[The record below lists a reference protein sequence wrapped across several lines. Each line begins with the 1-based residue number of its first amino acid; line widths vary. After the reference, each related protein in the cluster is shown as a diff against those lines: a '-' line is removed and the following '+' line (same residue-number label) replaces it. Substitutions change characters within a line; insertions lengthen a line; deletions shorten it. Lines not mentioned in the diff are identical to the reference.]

1 MVNLPADNYS
11 PSKSSYSLDSVD
23 PLSPWTCF
31 SACSNNMNSG
41 SNNNNSNNNNNDD
54 AFNMLQPYEMNHW
67 EQQASLQNMI
77 ENWTPP
83 PGSEHEHEQKPDFLD
98 LPSASLPPT
107 PPNQTLTSSIGLEFL
122 ATLNP
127 PKDIIPPLSSIG
139 IDNPY
144 SSSFGTSNPTSM
156 YTSSATS
163 TFMATPPNMSSSS
176 SSPSSVSS
184 FSPPV
189 LSLLPLSSSSSSNNK
204 YHRRCSEHPLPRAN
218 RTSRRRASSQPSVAS
233 VVSLTAHEPTSEYID
248 GVEYI
253 TFLYSHKRL
262 VKEYTVCAN
271 VASIDEDTIPMLF
284 KAQNTIY
291 PRANVERS
299 KYDGNRWD
307 YETTCNTLGW
317 KLCWLNQSQ
326 LCGRRGLIQRAV
338 DSYRNRHAEMR
349 SRRVARQ
356 QKVANGT
363 LRKRKS
369 KKSMVS
375 SSV

>member
-1 MVNLPADNYS
+1 MANLPAYNYS

-23 PLSPWTCF
+23 PMSPWSYY
-31 SACSNNMNSG
+31 SAYSNNVNSG
-41 SNNNNSNNNNNDD
+41 NDNNNNGD
-54 AFNMLQPYEMNHW
+54 AFNVMQPYEMNHW
-67 EQQASLQNMI
+67 EQQASLQNML

-83 PGSEHEHEQKPDFLD
+83 PGSEHEHMQKPNFLD

-127 PKDIIPPLSSIG
+127 PKDIIPPLSSSG

-156 YTSSATS
+156 FTSSATP
-163 TFMATPPNMSSSS
+163 TFMATPSNMSSSS
-176 SSPSSVSS
+176 SSPSSSASS

-189 LSLLPLSSSSSSNNK
+189 LSLLPFSSSSSSANNK
-204 YHRRCSEHPLPRAN
+204 YRRRCSENPLPRVN
-218 RTSRRRASSQPSVAS
+218 RPIRRRASSQPSVAS
-233 VVSLTAHEPTSEYID
+233 VVSLTAHEPTSEYVD

-253 TFLYSHKRL
+253 TFLYSHERL
-262 VKEYTVCAN
+262 VKEYTVCAD
-271 VASIDEDTIPMLF
+271 VASIDVDTIPMLF

-291 PRANVERS
+291 PRANVERN

-307 YETTCNTLGW
+307 YETSCNALGW

-369 KKSMVS
+369 KKSVS
-375 SSV
+375 VVTSST